1 MKKRVLSILLVAAMT
16 ASLTACGGSDS
27 SNNSASG
34 SGEITLTIPT
44 FFVGENVGAVYFEPA
59 VERFNEA
66 NKGKYHIE
74 LEEVVE
80 ASYTDKIS
88 QLAQSDSLPALIQT
102 PAKEWIQTAM
112 IPGKLYYPMNDF
124 LDEHPEIK

>member
-1 MKKRVLSILLVAAMT
+1 MTKKIKKYTKSLKSKRFWYIVNSTVTKTFWIFAFYTFITRRKKMKKRVLSILLVAAMT

-44 FFVGENVGAVYFEPA
+44 HFVGENVGAVYFEPA

-74 LEEVVE
+74 L
-80 ASYTDKIS
+80 
-88 QLAQSDSLPALIQT
+88 
-102 PAKEWIQTAM
+102 
-112 IPGKLYYPMNDF
+112 
-124 LDEHPEIK
+124 

>member
-44 FFVGENVGAVYFEPA
+44 FFVGENVGAYIL
-59 VERFNEA
+59 N
-66 NKGKYHIE
+66 
-74 LEEVVE
+74 
-80 ASYTDKIS
+80 
-88 QLAQSDSLPALIQT
+88 LPLRDLMRQT
-102 PAKEWIQTAM
+102 KENI
-112 IPGKLYYPMNDF
+112 ILN
-124 LDEHPEIK
+124 